1 MAYDL
6 LRETRPQSAS
16 KEYLKI
22 LELAA
27 KQSEARVEDALRML
41 LGNGESEGIHS
52 QAVEA
57 LLVEAER
64 IPAVTSVEIAPVDL
78 ASFDALYR
86 ERVQ

>member
-1 MAYDL
+1 MAYDT
-6 LRETRPQSAS
+6 LRETRPQNAS
-16 KEYLKI
+16 REYLKI

-41 LGNGESEGIHS
+41 LGNGEGIDS

-64 IPAVTSVEIAPVDL
+64 IPPVTTVEIAAVDL

-86 ERVQ
+86 ERAQ

>member
-27 KQSEARVEDALRML
+27 RQSEARVEDALRVL
-41 LGNGESEGIHS
+41 LGNREPAGLDS

-57 LLVEAER
+57 LLVESER
-64 IPAVTSVEIAPVDL
+64 IPVVTSVDIAPVDL